1 MARIIE
7 KEVLSSDKTH
17 YLKGKIYFPTGSA
30 KGFFHVVHG
39 MCEYIGRFDR
49 LMQEM
54 AELGYIA
61 FGYDHL
67 GHGDAAKEKNLLGF
81 IAHEDGWKH
90 LVDDVF
96 IFGNEVRKM
105 VGEPLPFYLMGHSMG
120 SFVVRLTAAKY
131 DHYDKLIV
139 MGTGGPNPAA
149 GAGITL
155 CSLLK
160 TFKGE
165 KGYSNLIQK
174 MAFGAYNKGFEDEND
189 MLSWLSIDK
198 ANRDSYRRDPLCNYR
213 FTNSAMQDLVRL
225 NKFSNDKS
233 WFGSINKKKP
243 ILLIAGAEDPVG
255 DHGKGVK
262 AVYDKLKASGANVKL
277 KLYEGY
283 RHEIL
288 NDACHDEV
296 VADIARFIEE

>member
-1 MARIIE
+1 
-7 KEVLSSDKTH
+7 
-17 YLKGKIYFPTGSA
+17 
-30 KGFFHVVHG
+30 

-49 LMQEM
+49 LMREM

-149 GAGITL
+149 G
-155 CSLLK
+155 
-160 TFKGE
+160 F
-165 KGYSNLIQK
+165 
-174 MAFGAYNKGFEDEND
+174 
-189 MLSWLSIDK
+189 
-198 ANRDSYRRDPLCNYR
+198 RR
-213 FTNSAMQDLVRL
+213 
-225 NKFSNDKS
+225 
-233 WFGSINKKKP
+233 I
-243 ILLIAGAEDPVG
+243 
-255 DHGKGVK
+255 
-262 AVYDKLKASGANVKL
+262 
-277 KLYEGY
+277 
-283 RHEIL
+283 
-288 NDACHDEV
+288 
-296 VADIARFIEE
+296 

>member
-67 GHGDAAKEKNLLGF
+67 GHGDAAKENNLLGF

-120 SFVVRLTAAKY
+120 PFVVRLTAAKY

-160 TFKGE
+160 TFKG
-165 KGYSNLIQK
+165 
-174 MAFGAYNKGFEDEND
+174 
-189 MLSWLSIDK
+189 
-198 ANRDSYRRDPLCNYR
+198 
-213 FTNSAMQDLVRL
+213 
-225 NKFSNDKS
+225 
-233 WFGSINKKKP
+233 
-243 ILLIAGAEDPVG
+243 
-255 DHGKGVK
+255 
-262 AVYDKLKASGANVKL
+262 
-277 KLYEGY
+277 
-283 RHEIL
+283 
-288 NDACHDEV
+288 
-296 VADIARFIEE
+296 